1 VTPDPPDEA
10 DLLELLPDP
19 DPGDDRAWA
28 DPDDYEW
35 TS

>member
-1 VTPDPPDEA
+1 MTPDLPEDVDLA
-10 DLLELLPDP
+10 DLLPDP
-19 DPGDDRAWA
+19 DRGDDRAWA